1 MEHVI
6 ITTDLSSESFIAFEP
21 SAKQLYLRPNVKV
34 TLLSIVEAP
43 VLIGDPT
50 DIFVTFGDMD
60 EILAQQ
66 EQKARDR
73 LKELA
78 GQYFAG
84 TTVKT
89 VVLRSTADAADSI
102 ASFAEQ
108 EKASLLVMASHGR
121 RGFRR
126 FFLGSVTE
134 AALRLSSVPVLVI
147 PMKE

>member
-6 ITTDLSSESFIAFEP
+6 ITTDLSLESYTAFQP
-21 SAKQLYLRPNVKV
+21 PAQQLYLRPGTKV
-34 TLLSIVEAP
+34 TLLSVIEAP

-66 EQKARDR
+66 EQKGREK
-73 LKELA
+73 LQQLA
-78 GQYFAG
+78 TEYFPG
-84 TTVKT
+84 TTVQA
-89 VVLRSTADAADSI
+89 VILRSTADVADSI
-102 ASFAEQ
+102 SSFAKQ

-126 FFLGSVTE
+126 FFVGSITE
-134 AALRLSSVPVLVI
+134 AVLRLSAIPVLVI
-147 PMKE
+147 PMHS

>member
-6 ITTDLSSESFIAFEP
+6 ITTDLSSESYTAFQAP
-21 SAKQLYLRPNVKV
+21 AKQLYIRPNTKI

-66 EQKARDR
+66 EQKARDK

-78 GQYFAG
+78 VEYFAG
-84 TTVKT
+84 TTVEG
-89 VVLRSTADAADSI
+89 VVLRSTADVADSI

-126 FFLGSVTE
+126 FFLGSITE
-134 AALRLSSVPVLVI
+134 AVLRLSSVPVLVI